1 MEAELSADRNT
12 MALGYKVGGLHKGS
26 TEQHNTEQYCGVVR
40 GARALGWHS
49 RLSAA
54 SCGVLPV
61 VVQGLRV
68 PRRPTRLHVAVP
80 ILPASGLFTR
90 IHTLLAHFQ
99 RMMRPTL
106 H

>member
-68 PRRPTRLHVAVP
+68 REDRRACMLRYPSSLLVVYSPGYTRCSHIFNA
-80 ILPASGLFTR
+80 
-90 IHTLLAHFQ
+90 
-99 RMMRPTL
+99 
-106 H
+106 